1 MEMHKSLGWIAASIA
16 IALAGCATPPSTNI
30 QTPMSARPQA
40 AQPVAENNGAIFQAK
55 QGIAFF
61 EDRRARR
68 IGDTLT
74 VNLVERTSATRSSE
88 TTEDRSASADM
99 NIPVP
104 TVLGRK
110 VPVIG
115 ETTWG
120 PEASSS
126 QSFSDEDTNSNN
138 ITGAITVTVV
148 DVLDNGNLRVAG
160 EKQVAV
166 NNDTDFIRIAGV
178 VNPAFITARNTV
190 NSTQLA
196 DVQIESKN
204 SQGIDYAQMTSM
216 LARFFLTIL
225 PF

>member
-1 MEMHKSLGWIAASIA
+1 MEMHKTLGWIAAVIA
-16 IALAGCATPPSTNI
+16 VGLAGCATPPSTNI
-30 QTPMSARPQA
+30 QTPMSARPQQVAPA
-40 AQPVAENNGAIFQAK
+40 ADNNGSIFQPK

-99 NIPVP
+99 SIPVP
-104 TVLGRK
+104 KVLGK
-110 VPVIG
+110 KIPVIG

-120 PEASSS
+120 PDASSS

-138 ITGAITVTVV
+138 ISGAITVTVV